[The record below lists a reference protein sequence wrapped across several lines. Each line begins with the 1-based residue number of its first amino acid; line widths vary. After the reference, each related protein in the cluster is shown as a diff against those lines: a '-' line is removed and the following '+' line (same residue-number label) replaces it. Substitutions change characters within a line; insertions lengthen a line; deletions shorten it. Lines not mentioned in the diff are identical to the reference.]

1 MNSSP
6 RRWQW
11 QGTLVAAAA
20 LVAAACGSVRYPQ
33 QYLLELQPP
42 EPAASAQRAVGP
54 LVIREFQCPEYVC
67 DGRIVYRPT
76 PNEVAHYEY
85 HRWAMSPRQMI
96 TESMAAGIEARRL
109 FTTVRIADAEANPA
123 YRLTGRIERFEE
135 VDRGNDV
142 RVACVLS
149 ARLVDVA
156 TRAEVWSGSASATVP
171 VAERNV
177 PGVVSGLNSATRGA
191 VNALVACL
199 EKGLASGG
207 PGR

>member
-1 MNSSP
+1 MNSST
-6 RRWQW
+6 RRWPW

-42 EPAASAQRAVGP
+42 APVVSTRSAVGP
-54 LVIREFQCPEYVC
+54 LVIREFQCPEYLC

-76 PNEVAHYEY
+76 PNEVGHYEY

-109 FTTVRIADAEANPA
+109 FTTVRIADGEANPA
-123 YRLTGRIERFEE
+123 YRLTGRIEQFEE
-135 VDRGNDV
+135 VDRGKDV
-142 RVACVLS
+142 RVSCVLS
-149 ARLVDVA
+149 ARLVDAA
-156 TRAEVWSGSASATVP
+156 TRAEVWSDSASATVP
-171 VAERNV
+171 VADRNV
-177 PGVVSGLNSATRGA
+177 PGVVSGLNSATRTA
-191 VNALVACL
+191 VGTLVASL
-199 EKGLASGG
+199 EKALASGR